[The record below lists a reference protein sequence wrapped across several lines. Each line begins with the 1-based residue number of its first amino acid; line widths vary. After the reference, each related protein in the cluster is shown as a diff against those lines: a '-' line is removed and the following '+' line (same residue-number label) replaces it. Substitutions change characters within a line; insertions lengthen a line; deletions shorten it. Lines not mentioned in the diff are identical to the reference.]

1 MPHVIVPNA
10 DFYLG
15 LEDKDTNQIHR
26 FVVYRPQAE
35 DVIRAMR
42 KRGVT
47 AKLFDHN
54 KQKWSD
60 ENAARQELQEKLDIQ
75 TKQLNEIAVSC
86 FQSTFVAL
94 MHLKVIR
101 AYVDGVLRFGIPP
114 KFYMGTLFPKPGGE
128 RQLLQDMTASLA
140 DESMK
145 EMYGEKIDASETD
158 DFWPFVCIS
167 LTSPAFLHA

>member
-1 MPHVIVPNA
+1 MPHVVVPNA

-15 LEDKDTNQIHR
+15 LEDKDSNQIHR

-35 DVIRAMR
+35 DVIRACR

-54 KQKWSD
+54 KQKWTE
-60 ENAARQELQEKLDIQ
+60 ENAQRQELQEQLDIK

-114 KFYMGTLFPKPGGE
+114 KFYMGTLFPKPGAE
-128 RQLLQDMTASLA
+128 R
-140 DESMK
+140 
-145 EMYGEKIDASETD
+145 
-158 DFWPFVCIS
+158 
-167 LTSPAFLHA
+167 